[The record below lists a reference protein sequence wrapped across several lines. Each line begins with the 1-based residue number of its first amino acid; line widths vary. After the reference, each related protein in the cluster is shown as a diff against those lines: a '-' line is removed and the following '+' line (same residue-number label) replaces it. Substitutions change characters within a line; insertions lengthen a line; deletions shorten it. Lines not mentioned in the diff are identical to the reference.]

1 MLQDGERRV
10 VSEFVDEVNGR
21 IDVQQVVVGD
31 FLAVD
36 LVEHLVQIAVEISFL
51 MGVLAITQGL
61 LVVGRVAESASFAT
75 VEVVEDGRVVV

>member
-21 IDVQQVVVGD
+21 IDIQQVVVGD

-36 LVEHLVQIAVEISFL
+36 LVENLVQIAVEISLL
-51 MGVLAITQGL
+51 MGVFAIT
-61 LVVGRVAESASFAT
+61 
-75 VEVVEDGRVVV
+75 